1 MIARAWAALSARVPR
16 SFSRSQLAVRGIAL
30 AAVVALVILS
40 GAPGVLQLA
49 AVAAALFAAVAPEPW
64 GVGLS
69 LAFVL
74 LGWVMGR
81 HPVGSWQTLAAG
93 LLLVVEHCAQ
103 VVATSAPPR
112 APLGRTEVRGVARR
126 AAWITMATVAVWS
139 VLAAAPRV
147 TLVPLPV
154 VVLALLAVLGGAWWF
169 LGETN
174 DGARRPR
181 DTGEASGL
189 GPTRGL

>member
-1 MIARAWAALSARVPR
+1 MIARVWAALSARVPR

-30 AAVVALVILS
+30 AAVVAVVLLS
-40 GAPGVLQLA
+40 GAPGVLQLV

-64 GVGLS
+64 GAGLS
-69 LAFVL
+69 LALVL

-81 HPVGSWQTLAAG
+81 HPVGSWQTLAAA
-93 LLLVVEHCAQ
+93 LLLLVEHCAQ

-112 APLGRTEVRGVARR
+112 APLGRTEVRSAARR
-126 AAWITMATVAVWS
+126 GAWVAMATVVVWS
-139 VLAAAPRV
+139 ALAAAPHV

-154 VVLALLAVLGGAWWF
+154 VVLALLALLGGAWWL
-169 LGETN
+169 LGDTD
-174 DGARRPR
+174 DGPRRR
-181 DTGEASGL
+181 STGERSGL